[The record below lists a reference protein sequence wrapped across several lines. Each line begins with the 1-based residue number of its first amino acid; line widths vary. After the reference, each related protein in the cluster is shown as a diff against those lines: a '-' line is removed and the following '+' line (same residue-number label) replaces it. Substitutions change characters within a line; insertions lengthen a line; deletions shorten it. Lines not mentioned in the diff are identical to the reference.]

1 MRQRDGDTCH
11 PHPANRPVLRRQLP
25 HPNPLRQRPPA
36 LRRPSDGGPPELKD
50 KWMKTLER
58 CCEKLARNQIY
69 NARIYAVVA
78 YYAEIIHRPVK
89 FKDAKLKHLFSY
101 DYTLVPFRWT
111 NTDAWFK
118 LSAWWGSDEFKRLSA
133 MKRNARLSVPDA
145 QNHGGLRST
154 ARTQQCLVTMK

>member
-1 MRQRDGDTCH
+1 
-11 PHPANRPVLRRQLP
+11 
-25 HPNPLRQRPPA
+25 
-36 LRRPSDGGPPELKD
+36 
-50 KWMKTLER
+50 MKTLER

-89 FKDAKLKHLFSY
+89 FKDAKLNHLFSY

-118 LSAWWGSDEFKRLSA
+118 LSTWWGSDEFKRLSA